1 MVAGEEVVQE
11 GLPQGAPPEQQA
23 GNVTQLIGQTGDS
36 LTQLMD
42 LFERAGAEDKDKQA
56 LGQIVSM
63 FQGLVQSMNGAE
75 QPPAP
80 ETGTM
85 TENQGQGAEKFN
97 G

>member
-1 MVAGEEVVQE
+1 MPEEQVQS
-11 GLPQGAPPEQQA
+11 GLPQGAPPTEQA
-23 GNVTQLIGQTGDS
+23 GNVTQLIGQAGDS

-63 FQGLVQSMNGAE
+63 FQSLVQSMNGAE
-75 QPPAP
+75 APQAP

-85 TENQGQGAEKFN
+85 AENQGEGAEKFN